1 MAGVTN
7 QAPTMPHKSRQI
19 ALAMLACAALAST
32 QAWGQSM
39 NASDYNNPYG
49 MTQAQENQPVNPDL
63 RDANG
68 NLTVINGQFTTSTM
82 SQQTGVQ
89 SMSVLG
95 SAALGST
102 LGGSTVSTGVGFGG
116 PTTTGTATAIG
127 NSLNVVTVGNNN
139 TVVVNSQQTDNGNQ
153 TATVNVNGH

>member
-1 MAGVTN
+1 
-7 QAPTMPHKSRQI
+7 MPQKSRQI
-19 ALAMLACAALAST
+19 ALAMFACGALAST

-49 MTQAQENQPVNPDL
+49 MTQAEANQPVNPDL

-68 NLTVINGQFTTSTM
+68 NLTVVNGQFTSSAM
-82 SQQTGVQ
+82 SQQSGVQ

-102 LGGSTVSTGVGFGG
+102 LGGGTISTGAGFGG
-116 PTTTGTATAIG
+116 ATTMGTATAIG
-127 NSLNVVTVGNNN
+127 NSLNVVTVGDNN
-139 TVVVNSQQTDNGNQ
+139 TVVVNSQQTNNGNQ
-153 TATVNVNGH
+153 TAQ